1 MEAENFIYIVALTF
15 LPGLELRASIP
26 YALLISNS
34 NLFFIPII
42 LLLNIILGE
51 AVFYFLNT
59 SLDFFLK
66 INVFK
71 KYYLKY
77 IKRIQ
82 KRARKYVDKYGTLGL
97 AIFIGIPLPGSGFY
111 TGALAAFILGFE
123 RRDFSI
129 ANILG
134 VLISG
139 IAVTLIVLSGC
150 RIFNLKI

>member
-97 AIFIGIPLPGSGFY
+97 AIFIGIPLPGSGVY

-123 RRDFSI
+123 RRDFSK

>member
-97 AIFIGIPLPGSGFY
+97 AIFIGIPLPGSGVY

>member
-97 AIFIGIPLPGSGFY
+97 AIFIGIPLPGSGVY

-134 VLISG
+134 VLIAG

>member
-51 AVFYFLNT
+51 IVFYFLNT

-97 AIFIGIPLPGSGFY
+97 AIFIGIPLPGSGVY

-139 IAVTLIVLSGC
+139 IVVTLIVLSGC

>member
-97 AIFIGIPLPGSGFY
+97 AIFIGVPLPGSGVY

-123 RRDFSI
+123 RRDFSR

-139 IAVTLIVLSGC
+139 IAVTLIILSGC

>member
-51 AVFYFLNT
+51 VVFYFLNT

-97 AIFIGIPLPGSGFY
+97 AIFIGIPLPGSGVY

>member
-97 AIFIGIPLPGSGFY
+97 AIFIGIPLPGSGVY

-139 IAVTLIVLSGC
+139 IVVTLIVLSGC

>member
-15 LPGLELRASIP
+15 LPGFELRASIP

-97 AIFIGIPLPGSGFY
+97 AIFIGIPLPGSGVY

-134 VLISG
+134 VLIAG